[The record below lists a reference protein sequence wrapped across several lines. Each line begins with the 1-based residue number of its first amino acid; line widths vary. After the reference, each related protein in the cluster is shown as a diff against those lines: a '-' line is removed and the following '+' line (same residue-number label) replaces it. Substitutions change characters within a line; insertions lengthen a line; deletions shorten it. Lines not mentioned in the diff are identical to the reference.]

1 MSDTYLGYLGY
12 ILAGAALLLFT
23 ASILLTKLASHRL
36 DLGLGFLVATTAN
49 VVFSALAFAVQM
61 GLRGDALLWNAQA
74 FWLFAAAGA
83 FATYLGR
90 FFFYESVVR
99 FGPAKASIFQ
109 ISSPLFTALM
119 AWLLLGERLSVLA
132 ALGMLMTIAGL
143 MLVSYKPGFFSR
155 RNAVVVMPPDGG
167 PAPAALKSS
176 VMQRAMGR
184 VMQSVFL
191 LGVGSS
197 MAYAIGNVLRGS
209 AVRGWN
215 EPVLGAL
222 VGALSGLALH
232 LLFSTGKRE
241 IMQRLRTADRG
252 GLALFALIGVSTISA
267 QICVIGA
274 MRYIPLSVATLVT
287 LCTPILVFPLSHLLF
302 KNQDKITAVTLAG
315 SGLTLLGIAIIVMR

>member
-1 MSDTYLGYLGY
+1 MSDPFLGYL
-12 ILAGAALLLFT
+12 LASGALLLFT
-23 ASILLTKLASHRL
+23 ASILVTKIASHRL
-36 DLGLGFLVATTAN
+36 DLGLGFLIATTAN
-49 VVFSALAFAVQM
+49 VVFSALAFGVQL
-61 GLRGDALLWNAQA
+61 GLRADALQWNAQA

-132 ALGMLMTIAGL
+132 ALGMVMTIAGL

-155 RNAVVVMPPDGG
+155 RSAAVVMAPEGG
-167 PAPAALKSS
+167 LAPEALKSS
-176 VMQRAMGR
+176 VMQRTMGR

-222 VGALSGLALH
+222 VGAVSGLALH
-232 LLFSTGKRE
+232 LLFSAGKRE
-241 IMQRLRTADRG
+241 IAERLRTADRG
-252 GLALFALIGVSTISA
+252 GMALFALIGVSTISA
-267 QICVIGA
+267 QICVIAA

-302 KNQDKITAVTLAG
+302 KDSEAIKATTLAG
-315 SGLTLLGIAIIVMR
+315 SGLTLLGIAIIVLR

>member
-1 MSDTYLGYLGY
+1 MSDTSLGYL
-12 ILAGAALLLFT
+12 LASAALLLFT
-23 ASILLTKLASHRL
+23 ASILVTKLASHRL

-49 VVFSALAFAVQM
+49 VVFSGLAFGVQM
-61 GLRGDALLWNAQA
+61 GLRGDALQWNAQA

-119 AWLLLGERLSVLA
+119 AWLLLGERLSVLV
-132 ALGMLMTIAGL
+132 ALGMLMTVAGL

-155 RNAVVVMPPDGG
+155 RAAAVIVVPEGG
-167 PAPAALKSS
+167 PAPAAATSTL
-176 VMQRAMGR
+176 MRRMMR
-184 VMQSVFL
+184 HLMQSVFL

-197 MAYAIGNVLRGS
+197 MAYAVGNVLRGS

-222 VGALSGLALH
+222 VGAVSGLALH
-232 LLFSTGKRE
+232 LLFSAGKRE
-241 IMQRLRTADRG
+241 IAARLRAADRG
-252 GLALFALIGVSTISA
+252 GVALFALIGASTISA
-267 QICVIGA
+267 QICVIAA

-287 LCTPILVFPLSHLLF
+287 LCTPILVFPLSCLLF
-302 KNQDKITAVTLAG
+302 KDRDAIKATTLAG

>member
-1 MSDTYLGYLGY
+1 MSDTFLGYL
-12 ILAGAALLLFT
+12 LASAALLLFT
-23 ASILLTKLASHRL
+23 ASILVTKVASHRL
-36 DLGLGFLVATTAN
+36 DLGLGFLVATSAN
-49 VVFSALAFAVQM
+49 VAFSALAFGVQM
-61 GLRGDALLWNAQA
+61 GLRGDALRWNAQA

-119 AWLLLGERLSVLA
+119 AWLWLGERLSVLV
-132 ALGMLMTIAGL
+132 ALGMVMTIAGL

-155 RNAVVVMPPDGG
+155 RGAAAVMAPDGG
-167 PAPAALKSS
+167 LAPAALAST
-176 VMQRAMGR
+176 VMQR
-184 VMQSVFL
+184 VLQSVFL

-222 VGALSGLALH
+222 VGAVSGLAFH

-241 IMQRLRTADRG
+241 IAARMRAADRG
-252 GLALFALIGVSTISA
+252 GMALFALIGVSTISA
-267 QICVIGA
+267 QICVIAA
-274 MRYIPLSVATLVT
+274 MRYIPLSIATLVT

-302 KNQDKITAVTLAG
+302 KDRDAIKATTLAG
-315 SGLTLLGIAIIVMR
+315 SGLTLLGIFIIVMR

>member
-61 GLRGDALLWNAQA
+61 GLRGDALSWNAQA
-74 FWLFAAAGA
+74 FWLFAAAGV

-132 ALGMLMTIAGL
+132 ALGMVMTIAGL

-155 RNAVVVMPPDGG
+155 RNAAVVMAPDGG
-167 PAPAALKSS
+167 PAHAAFKTT
-176 VMQRAMGR
+176 

-215 EPVLGAL
+215 EPMLGAL

-232 LLFSTGKRE
+232 LLFSAGKRE
-241 IMQRLRTADRG
+241 IVRRLRTADRG
-252 GLALFALIGVSTISA
+252 GMALFALIGVSTISA

-302 KNQDKITAVTLAG
+302 KNQDRVTAATLAG